1 LFDNID
7 NLYGSKSGG
16 TQTAAAGATPPPPP
30 GGGDMGMPTPPGPEP
45 GGDAGITPESIEKR
59 DNLKILLENDNMYA
73 DDEYIDLSKA
83 KNNLGEIEDRL
94 NKLLGD

>member
-1 LFDNID
+1 
-7 NLYGSKSGG
+7 
-16 TQTAAAGATPPPPP
+16 
-30 GGGDMGMPTPPGPEP
+30 
-45 GGDAGITPESIEKR
+45 
-59 DNLKILLENDNMYA
+59 MYA